1 VETGLT
7 EEQTSLGDAI
17 DTLLDR
23 EWVAPHEVPSAPAA
37 RRERV
42 WERLVEFGVLGAGDG
57 AGAGLGAVELCL
69 VARSLGSHLASVP
82 FAGSAAVRLALA
94 GLPSGAAGPPSG
106 LAGLLASEDSV
117 ALAILEP
124 GGGWT
129 LEGPFDTRL
138 SRGELHGDKVAVE
151 RVAGASRLAVVATL
165 DGEPT
170 LAITSAGVASRPQ
183 PSFDETVPMSAVS
196 FRGTPV
202 ADVLMGSDATYVL
215 ERLMTL
221 GTLLAAAEAC
231 GAAAGILELAR
242 RYARDRRQFGHAIGS
257 FQAVRH
263 ILADGYARQVS
274 AWSAVLHAAAAFDTG
289 DGDVDHVASI
299 AKAYTSRGAREVA
312 HGAMQVFGG
321 IAFTEEH
328 PAHRFLRRIVV
339 RERQFGDAAHHERLL
354 GRALA
359 ERARSVFAEP
369 DAGVRLAE
377 AGAR

>member
-7 EEQTSLGDAI
+7 EEQASLGDAI

-23 EWVAPHEVPSAPAA
+23 EWVAPQDVASVPAA

-42 WERLVEFGVLGAGDG
+42 WERLVEFGVLGD
-57 AGAGLGAVELCL
+57 GLGAVELCL
-69 VARSLGSHLASVP
+69 VARSLGRHLASVP
-82 FAGSAAVRLALA
+82 FLGSAAVRLALA
-94 GLPSGAAGPPSG
+94 GLPSVAASPSAG
-106 LAGLLASEDSV
+106 LAGLLSGEESV
-117 ALAILEP
+117 ALGVLEP
-124 GGGWT
+124 GGGWA

-151 RVAGASRLAVVATL
+151 HVQAGARLAVVATL
-165 DGEPT
+165 DAEPV
-170 LAITSAGVASRPQ
+170 LAITTADVASRPQ
-183 PSFDETVPMSAVS
+183 SSFDETVPISAVS

-202 ADVLMGSDATYVL
+202 ADVLTGPDAAYVL
-215 ERLMTL
+215 RRLMTV
-221 GTLLAAAEAC
+221 GALLAAAEAC

-263 ILADGYARQVS
+263 ILADGYVRQAS

-289 DGDVDHVASI
+289 DGDADHVASI

-321 IAFTEEH
+321 IAFTAEH

-354 GRALA
+354 GRSLA
-359 ERARSVFAEP
+359 GRARRIAP
-369 DAGVRLAE
+369 DGAPAGLAE
-377 AGAR
+377 AGVR